1 MTQELLKDVSL
12 TQSVVEQ
19 PPKAKRGRPRKADVA
34 AKKAGNRNNVG
45 RPKGDQAII
54 NEYRSRM
61 LASPKSA
68 KVLEKIYEAALDDA
82 HKNQSAAWKLLMDR
96 LLPLSYFEKNG
107 AQGGRS
113 SVNITITGVNGDTT
127 IIGEAD
133 GAEDIPFEERNN
145 D

>member
-1 MTQELLKDVSL
+1 MTQELLTDVVLNS
-12 TQSVVEQ
+12 E
-19 PPKAKRGRPRKADVA
+19 PKAKRGRPRKADVA
-34 AKKAGNRNNVG
+34 AKKAGNRNAVG